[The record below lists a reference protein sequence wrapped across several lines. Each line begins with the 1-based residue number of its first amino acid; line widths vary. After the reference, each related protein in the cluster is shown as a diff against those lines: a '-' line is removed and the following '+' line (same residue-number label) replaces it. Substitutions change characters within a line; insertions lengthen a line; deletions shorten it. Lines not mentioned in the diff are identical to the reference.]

1 MNMKVKD
8 VAASN
13 AILPTRMRTPIRT
26 SSPLLDSEDESAR
39 EHQSA
44 SRFHAVQTP
53 STAVEYDSHME
64 AVTANISTPSQSK
77 RAGFVLDA
85 QHYRGGQGDGGAAA
99 SAAADETRAR
109 MSRVDAIVQELRTRH
124 EERLS
129 ESLRSI
135 GVLRQTTPS
144 VASLDQHKS
153 PASNKDRDAASHSD
167 DAIKPSTGTTSEL
180 KRQVG
185 GDLKHTNQ
193 PSKRLGP
200 VIHGDDAVK
209 LSTGTASELKGQVGG
224 DLKHPIEPSK
234 GLGPENAMSR
244 RNTPVI
250 ASPAC
255 KATNRCRLSTSPL
268 CGGRP
273 RHLTPLYVDGQLQTP
288 PPAEVV
294 VSARSG
300 DTVTSADTGLRDDAA
315 VTKASNS
322 SDYDA
327 DDDDEGDSGEIRVTP
342 TAVVSQWALET
353 EDKSPSH
360 VDEWQDTVEQQVGE
374 EINGTKQHEAIK
386 PNEAEEQATEGDE
399 RGQESPIATIS
410 RLSNI
415 HVTPE
420 NVIISPTVD
429 SFENVRNYLMTY
441 VPEIGTQ
448 IPEVRTEPSEIG
460 SETPAQPLA
469 KQQQV

>member
-1 MNMKVKD
+1 MKVKD

-13 AILPTRMRTPIRT
+13 AILPTRMRTPIQA

-64 AVTANISTPSQSK
+64 AVTANTSTPSQSK
-77 RAGFVLDA
+77 RAGFVLDG
-85 QHYRGGQGDGGAAA
+85 QPYRGGEGDGVGGAAA

-144 VASLDQHKS
+144 VASLDQPKS
-153 PASNKDRDAASHSD
+153 PATNRDVGAATRSD
-167 DAIKPSTGTTSEL
+167 DATKLSTSEL
-180 KRQVG
+180 KRQSG
-185 GDLKHTNQ
+185 GGPKHTNE
-193 PSKRLGP
+193 S
-200 VIHGDDAVK
+200 
-209 LSTGTASELKGQVGG
+209 
-224 DLKHPIEPSK
+224 SK

-250 ASPAC
+250 GSPAC
-255 KATNRCRLSTSPL
+255 KATNCGRLSTSPL

-288 PPAEVV
+288 PPAEAEAEVV
-294 VSARSG
+294 TSARSG
-300 DTVTSADTGLRDDAA
+300 DTTTSVDSGMRDGAA

-327 DDDDEGDSGEIRVTP
+327 DDDDGGDDDDEGDSGEIPVTP
-342 TAVVSQWALET
+342 RAAVSQWAQEE
-353 EDKSPSH
+353 EDKSRSH
-360 VDEWQDTVEQQVGE
+360 VDERPDAAEQQVE
-374 EINGTKQHEAIK
+374 DEINVTKQKEAIK
-386 PNEAEEQATEGDE
+386 PNETEDQPTEDGE

-415 HVTPE
+415 RVTPE

-429 SFENVRNYLMTY
+429 SIENVRNYLMTY

-460 SETPAQPLA
+460 SEKPAQPLA
-469 KQQQV
+469 MQQQV